1 LDSSAAIE
9 FVCELVSN
17 NFVNYFENILL
28 PNNLIIARNNG
39 DEEEDIEE
47 SFRGVE
53 DQQGHPIQVGD
64 QSNSKFRV

>member
-28 PNNLIIARNNG
+28 PNNLIVARNNG

>member
-53 DQQGHPIQVGD
+53 DQQGHPVQVGD